1 VLASPN
7 MRRIL
12 HFSKHTPGDSQAD
25 CGGTLLLA
33 ASIALALAAAA
44 CGSAAPA
51 PSQTPVIPALGPI
64 PAGARAG
71 TSRAAEG
78 DVQRRAEDLLSQ
90 MSLEEKI
97 AYVGGDRGFYIR
109 PMPRLGLPEIK
120 FSDGPTGCRN
130 WGPSTA
136 YPASIGLAAT
146 FDRALAERVG
156 TAMGRDCRARGVHV
170 LLGPAV
176 NIQRSPLNGRNFEY
190 MGEDPYLAGQTA
202 SSVIVGVQREGVLA
216 TVKHFAANNQEWDRN
231 GISSKVDERTL
242 REIYFPAFES
252 AVRGA
257 HVAAVM
263 TAYNLLNGTY
273 CSHNPW
279 LLKQVL
285 GQDWG
290 FSGFVMSDWGAVHD
304 TEAAAASGLDLEM
317 PSGKYLNDK
326 SLLPLLESKAL
337 AASEIDGKVRHILQT
352 LISAGF
358 LDRPQTREDIPLD
371 DPASAATALAAARE
385 SLVLLKNEG
394 GLLPLDPAHIKV
406 LAVVGPNADPL
417 VHGGSGS
424 AFVTPLHHTSLLEAI
439 KQLAPGV
446 QVLHHPGVR
455 QVNGS
460 GPLGQAVF
468 MAPVKQEIFA
478 GQELAGVPLSTST
491 IDRIAF
497 NAKGRSP
504 APGVPA
510 EHYSIR
516 WTGQVNA
523 PKAGSYTLI
532 THTDD
537 GVRAFVD
544 GKKVIDAWSD
554 HAARTLRATL
564 DLRAG
569 PHALV
574 IEYYQA
580 LLGSVAEVGFE
591 PASREPRFEGAQEL
605 AALVKRADAVIVSV
619 GYGQSTETNSY
630 GRAFEPFWPPS
641 WARDA
646 GLVEAEDSDRP
657 FELPRAQLE
666 TLRTVSAANP
676 HSVVVANAGGG
687 VAFQGWLAKTPALL
701 WAWYPGQEGGTAV
714 AEVLFG
720 VQNPSGKLPVTFAKA
735 YADHPAAA
743 FYNISA
749 GNETP
754 YGEGIF
760 VGYRG
765 FDKQRIQPQFP
776 FGHGLSY
783 TEFAYRGLRVAPA
796 GEGTVKVELTVEN
809 VGKRAGE
816 EVVQIYVA
824 PPAGD
829 VPRPPRELKGYARV
843 ALAPGESRAVELTL
857 GPRAFAHWANAW
869 SITPGTYE
877 IGAGASSRDIRLEQG
892 IELAAANLP
901 SSVVP

>member
-1 VLASPN
+1 
-7 MRRIL
+7 MRRTL
-12 HFSKHTPGDSQAD
+12 HLSKHRPRNSNPHPG
-25 CGGTLLLA
+25 GLLLA
-33 ASIALALAAAA
+33 ATLGVAFASAA
-44 CGSAAPA
+44 CGGAPA
-51 PSQTPVIPALGPI
+51 PPSQAPTIPP
-64 PAGARAG
+64 PAGSAA
-71 TSRAAEG
+71 TENAEASVLSRAEAILG
-78 DVQRRAEDLLSQ
+78 Q
-90 MSLEEKI
+90 MSLDEKI

-109 PMPRLGLPEIK
+109 PLPRLGLPEIK

-136 YPASIGLAAT
+136 YPASIGLAAA
-146 FDRALAERVG
+146 FDRGLAERVG

-190 MGEDPYLAGQTA
+190 LGEDPYLAGQTA
-202 SSVIVGVQREGVLA
+202 SSVILGVQREGVLA

-231 GISSKVDERTL
+231 GISSEVDERTL

-252 AVRGA
+252 AVRVG
-257 HVAAVM
+257 HVGSVM

-273 CSHNPW
+273 CSHNAW

-285 GQDWG
+285 DNDWG

-304 TEAAAASGLDLEM
+304 TAGAAASGLDLEM
-317 PSGKYLNDK
+317 PAGKYLNQK
-326 SLLPLLESKAL
+326 ALLPLLESKAL
-337 AASEIDGKVRHILQT
+337 AASEIDDKVRHILKSV
-352 LISAGF
+352 IRAGF
-358 LDRPQTREDIPLD
+358 LDRAQKRDDIPLD
-371 DPASAATALAAARE
+371 DPASAAVALAAARQ

-394 GLLPLDPAHIKV
+394 GLLPLDRARIKV

-439 KQLAPGV
+439 RQLAPGV
-446 QVLHHPGVR
+446 QVVHHPGVR
-455 QVNGS
+455 QVNGA

-468 MAPVKQEIFA
+468 LGPVKQEIFA
-478 GQELAGVPLSTST
+478 GQELAGPALSST
-491 IDRIAF
+491 TVDRIAF

-516 WTGQVNA
+516 WTGQVSA
-523 PKAGSYTLI
+523 PAAGTYALI

-537 GVRAFVD
+537 GVRAFLD
-544 GKKVIDAWSD
+544 GKKVIDEWSD
-554 HAARTLRATL
+554 HAPRTAQATL
-564 DLRAG
+564 QLKAG
-569 PHALV
+569 PHAVV

-591 PASREPRFEGAQEL
+591 PATREPRFEGAKEL
-605 AALVKRADAVIVSV
+605 AALVKGADAVIVSV
-619 GYGQSTETNSY
+619 GYGQSADTNSY
-630 GRAFEPFWPPS
+630 GRAFEAFWPPS

-676 HSVVVANAGGG
+676 RSIVVANAGGG
-687 VAFQGWLAKTPALL
+687 VAFEPWLAKTPALL
-701 WAWYPGQEGGTAV
+701 WAWYPGQEGGTAI

-720 VQNPSGKLPVTFAKA
+720 EQNPSGKLPVTFARA

-743 FYNISA
+743 FYNISVDKK
-749 GNETP
+749 TP
-754 YGEGIF
+754 YGEGVF

-765 FDKQRIQPQFP
+765 FDAKHTEPQFP

-783 TEFAYRGLRVAPA
+783 TEFAYDGLRVAPGA
-796 GEGTVKVELTVEN
+796 GDALQVELTIKN
-809 VGKRAGE
+809 VGKRPGE

-824 PPAGD
+824 PPAGA

-843 ALAPGESRAVELTL
+843 ALAPGESRAVQLSL
-857 GPRAFAHWANAW
+857 GPRAFAHWANGWTVAA
-869 SITPGTYE
+869 GTYE
-877 IGAGASSRDIRLEQG
+877 IEAGASSRDIRLKQG
-892 IELAAANLP
+892 IELAEASLP
-901 SSVVP
+901 STLAP